1 MKMIKLHFSDSYDF
15 LPYIQKCRLAFP
27 FYRAHSEAQ
36 TALFEHLKEKSAA
49 VYVAIKKEQPLFF
62 VSIQEGQVV
71 NLLAV
76 ASSGVTWAQIF
87 SGIDMLYKKTFKP
100 EVILRFRHS
109 LNETEHSRLIQQ
121 GYRLS
126 GNEAYKKLQYNTAL
140 VLGGGGARG
149 AYQIGVWQALKE
161 LDIPIQIITGTSVG
175 ALNGA
180 LIVQDDFEQ
189 AKEMWE
195 QIDTKKILSFP
206 MKETTGNTLP
216 DMLSKMASFTVAAI
230 QSKGVSTRPLQQL
243 IDATFSPEK
252 LEQAKQQFY
261 LVTTELPGV
270 VETVIHFNTCKNDQ
284 WKQWLLASSS
294 FFPAMAAAQIDGK
307 YYIDGGYRNNIPVDT
322 AIANGATEC
331 IIVDVK
337 GPGMTKHVVL
347 PEGQSAILLKTPW
360 SLGTVL
366 LFDGAQS
373 IVNIKLGYLEMMKA
387 LEKYIGYW
395 YTFDESF
402 VWLQVL
408 QQQFFRYLKKNY
420 QLSLWKNREER
431 KKFYQKLRKYYKDRV
446 YEENISLVLLEL
458 LGKFADVPA
467 DQLYTVVEFVQA
479 LKIVWTN
486 KEEENTFD
494 GMISAQEW
502 LGKYYDDFF
511 LLSEK
516 RQLQLVTDLL
526 AVEVKEKKKR
536 LSWLLDQLP
545 VITLQVLM
553 KEFINEG
560 VDDEWLKNFHM
571 KS

>member
-1 MKMIKLHFSDSYDF
+1 
-15 LPYIQKCRLAFP
+15 
-27 FYRAHSEAQ
+27 
-36 TALFEHLKEKSAA
+36 
-49 VYVAIKKEQPLFF
+49 
-62 VSIQEGQVV
+62 
-71 NLLAV
+71 
-76 ASSGVTWAQIF
+76 
-87 SGIDMLYKKTFKP
+87 MLYKKTFKS
-100 EVILRFRHS
+100 EVVLRFRHS

-270 VETVIHFNTCKNDQ
+270 VETVIHFNMCKNDQ

-366 LFDGAQS
+366 LFDGARS

-402 VWLQVL
+402 VGLQVL